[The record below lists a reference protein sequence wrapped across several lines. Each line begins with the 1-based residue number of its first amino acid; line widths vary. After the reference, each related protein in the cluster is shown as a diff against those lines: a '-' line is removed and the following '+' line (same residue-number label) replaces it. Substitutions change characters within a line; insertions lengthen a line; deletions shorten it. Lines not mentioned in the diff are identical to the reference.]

1 MNNRKEVNKKN
12 HEKNKEKIFYNKLI
26 KEASSQE
33 EIDLLLAES
42 NSENCSRPK
51 EEIKFDIYEASTTA
65 NKSADF
71 INNPNLPNPV
81 VWYRMGD

>member
-51 EEIKFDIYEASTTA
+51 EEIKFDIY
-65 NKSADF
+65 D
-71 INNPNLPNPV
+71 P
-81 VWYRMGD
+81 